1 MVVIIA
7 EKPSLARNIVA
18 GIGQMDKKDG
28 YFIGGDY
35 IVTWAFGHLFSLV
48 DIESYNDSPTGKW
61 TLDNLPCFPEKFR
74 FELKRGADKQIDYGV
89 KKQYTVIEKLV
100 NRPDVDTIVNAGDA
114 DREGEIIVRLCIDN
128 ALKGK
133 KAQKR
138 LWLPDQTPE
147 TVRKALSEMK
157 DESEYDSLAEEG
169 FARTY
174 IDWLY
179 GVNLTRYATIRS
191 GGKLLRV
198 GRVIVPIVRA
208 IYERD
213 MEIKNFKPDIYY
225 AVQSDATT
233 RGEKIELVSK
243 HKFAK
248 EELEKAQSLADDYNA
263 AGAVVTSVESKTD
276 TILPGK
282 LYSLS
287 TLQSFLG
294 KKYKMSMAES
304 LASVQKLYEEGYL
317 TYPRTNSE
325 YLATAEKDKMRK
337 ILANVSKLGYPVR
350 FKDSKAIFDD
360 SKIESHSALTP
371 TNNH

>member
-128 ALKGK
+128 ALKGT

-243 HKFAK
+243 HKFTK
-248 EELEKAQSLADDYNA
+248 IS
-263 AGAVVTSVESKTD
+263 
-276 TILPGK
+276 
-282 LYSLS
+282 
-287 TLQSFLG
+287 
-294 KKYKMSMAES
+294 YKMPSW
-304 LASVQKLYEEGYL
+304 QN
-317 TYPRTNSE
+317 R
-325 YLATAEKDKMRK
+325 RH
-337 ILANVSKLGYPVR
+337 PV
-350 FKDSKAIFDD
+350 
-360 SKIESHSALTP
+360 
-371 TNNH
+371 